1 MQLENEARGIQGKPS
16 SLNEFDMI
24 KAKLTEDGKF
34 IHLSPEFEIEQKQLL
49 RSFTRKIQNWY
60 YHPLVRK
67 KLWTGE
73 IKFIDK
79 FNRIP
84 VGLYNELKVICK
96 KYDIEL
102 DFNDEDKIIDP
113 SLDRGE
119 FEEWVWDFFK
129 DDKTYGKGG
138 YKEIRDYQIDAP
150 YKILKARRS
159 CSEIATSAGKTL
171 MIYIILSY
179 LLDKGLAKRC
189 VIVVPNTSLI
199 IQTMED
205 FEEYNDG
212 DKIPGLQVQGI
223 HGGSSKI
230 KTDAQIIIGTF
241 QSLCKLDDTWF
252 EDVDVVCVD
261 EAHYTN
267 CKSVRDIITKCSNNK
282 YSFGLSGTLKKKE
295 DTADHL
301 NLQSYLGPFVN
312 DIAANFLI
320 DNDYATKVFIR
331 VVKLNYL
338 DGDVREKLAGLIK
351 NKQQIEGSKLLAL
364 EKKIVNENRARF
376 KYVCEFISKSTKN
389 SLVLFQDIKN
399 GYGRNIYDWLRENTN
414 KNIYYVDGGTDAKLR
429 DDYFNSMRENDNCI
443 LVASYGTLS
452 TGVSI
457 NQIYNIFFVESY
469 KSDKIIRQSIGRG
482 MRKQEGKDRV
492 TIIDFVDDFS
502 WKGTKNY
509 LLKHGE
515 ERMKIYDEQHFPY
528 KVWEVDLVKPKTL
541 F

>member
-1 MQLENEARGIQGKPS
+1 
-16 SLNEFDMI
+16 MI
-24 KAKLTEDGKF
+24 IAKLTEDKKF
-34 IHLSPEFEIEQKQLL
+34 IHLSPECDLEQKQLL
-49 RSFTRKIQNWY
+49 KSFTRKIQNWY
-60 YHPLVRK
+60 FHPLVKK
-67 KLWTGE
+67 KLWNGE

-96 KYDIEL
+96 RYDMEL
-102 DFNDEDKIIDP
+102 DWHDEDKIIDNTITP
-113 SLDRGE
+113 ES

-129 DDKTYGKGG
+129 EDGTYGKGG
-138 YKEIRDYQIDAP
+138 TKQIRDYQIEAA

-171 MIYIILSY
+171 MIYMILSY
-179 LLDKGLAKRC
+179 LLDKEIAKRC

-199 IQTMED
+199 MQTIED

-212 DKIPGLQVQGI
+212 DKIENLVVQGI

-230 KTDAQIIIGTF
+230 KTGAQIVIGTF
-241 QSLCKLDDTWF
+241 QSLCKLDSEWF
-252 EDVDVVCVD
+252 DDVDVVCVD

-267 CKSVRDIITKCSNNK
+267 CKSVRDIITKCSNNT

-331 VVKLNYL
+331 VVKLKYL
-338 DGDVREKLAGLIK
+338 DNDVREKLAGLLK

-364 EKKIVNENRARF
+364 EKRLVTENRARLN
-376 KYVCEFISKSTKN
+376 YVCDFISKATKN

-399 GYGRNIYDWLRENTN
+399 GYGKSIYDWLRAHTN
-414 KNIYYVDGGTDAKLR
+414 KNVYYVDGGTDAKLR
-429 DDYFNSMRENDNCI
+429 DDYFNSMREYDNCV

-482 MRKQEGKDRV
+482 MRKQDGKDRV

-515 ERMKIYDEQHFPY
+515 ERMRIYEEQHFPY
-528 KVWEVDLVKPKTL
+528 KVWEVDIAKPKAL

>member
-1 MQLENEARGIQGKPS
+1 
-16 SLNEFDMI
+16 MI
-24 KAKLTEDGKF
+24 KARLTEDGKF
-34 IHLSPEFEIEQKQLL
+34 IILSPETDLEQRQLIV
-49 RSFTRKIQNWY
+49 SFTRKIQNWY
-60 YHPLVRK
+60 FHPLVKK
-67 KLWTGE
+67 KLWNGE

-84 VGLYNELKVICK
+84 VGLYNELKVVCK
-96 KYDIEL
+96 KYDMPLE
-102 DFNDEDKIIDP
+102 FNDEPRIIDNEITME
-113 SLDRGE
+113 S

-129 DDKTYGKGG
+129 DDTTYGKGG
-138 YKEIRDYQIDAP
+138 TKQIRDYQIEAAF
-150 YKILKARRS
+150 KILKARRS

-171 MIYIILSY
+171 MIYMILAY
-179 LLDKGLAKRC
+179 LLDKEIAKRC

-199 IQTMED
+199 LQTIED

-212 DKIPGLQVQGI
+212 DKIQSLVVQGI
-223 HGGSSKI
+223 HGGTSKV
-230 KTDAQIIIGTF
+230 KTCAQIVIGTF
-241 QSLCKLDDTWF
+241 QSLCKLDDDWF
-252 EDVDVVCVD
+252 SDVDVVCVD

-267 CKSVRDIITKCSNNK
+267 CKSVRDVITKCSNLK

-295 DTADHL
+295 DSADHL

-312 DIAANFLI
+312 DIAAKFLI
-320 DNDYATKVFIR
+320 SNDYATKVFIR

-338 DGDVREKLAGLIK
+338 EQDVREKLSTILK
-351 NKQQIEGSKLLAL
+351 NKQEIDGSKLLAL
-364 EKKIVNENRARF
+364 EKKLVIENRSRF
-376 KYVCEFISKSTKN
+376 NYICNFISKSTKN

-399 GYGRNIYDWLRENTN
+399 GYGKKIYDWLRNNTQ
-414 KNIYYVDGGTDAKLR
+414 KNVYYVDGGTDAKLR
-429 DDYFNSMRENDNCI
+429 DDYFNSMREYDNCI

-482 MRKQEGKDRV
+482 MRKQDGKDRV

-502 WKGTKNY
+502 YRGTKNY

-515 ERMKIYDEQHFPY
+515 ERMKIYQEQNFPY
-528 KVWEVDLVKPKTL
+528 KVWEVDFGSSKAL